1 MSRWQTLSDTSRA
14 KFALCEDT
22 LRVEAWVVVM
32 VFSIKKR
39 ISVEFRGQDENYGRT
54 GRAGTNALVC

>member
-14 KFALCEDT
+14 QFALCEDT
-22 LRVEAWVVVM
+22 LRVEAWVVAM
-32 VFSIKKR
+32 VFSVKMR
-39 ISVEFRGQDENYGRT
+39 ASVEFPGKDENYGRT